1 VRGLRI
7 RARQIQKFKE
17 KIMKKSRC
25 RQAHRHSIYCIIP
38 PYVLD
43 RIALN
48 GSDEQR
54 AFALRTRSYDNTFR
68 AMRIAALTSRAANPQ
83 LPTAFNPA
91 LEMELNIYNA
101 HNQQNL
107 PGELVFSQGQDPSTI
122 TDDAVREAYEG
133 LKATFD
139 FYSDIFGR
147 NSIDDEG
154 LPLIASVHYGDR
166 YDNAFWNSQQMV
178 FGDGDGELFNRFT
191 IALDVIAHELTH
203 GVTEDEAQLV
213 YFQQSGAL
221 NESVSDVFGSLIK
234 QYVLKQTAEEA
245 DWLIGKGLLT
255 DNVNGKA
262 LRSMAAPGTA
272 FDDPI
277 LGKDPQPAHMKKYVN
292 TMADNGGVHINSGI
306 PNHAFYLAATRLG
319 GYAWEKAGRIWYRA
333 LISNQLK
340 PIAQFRRFA
349 RITEDVTK
357 TLYGLG
363 SEEHKIVRA
372 SWSDVGINLP

>member
-1 VRGLRI
+1 
-7 RARQIQKFKE
+7 
-17 KIMKKSRC
+17 MKKSCC

-43 RIALN
+43 QIAIN
-48 GSDEQR
+48 GSADQR
-54 AFALRTRSYDNTFR
+54 AFALRTRAYDNTFR
-68 AMRIAALTSRAANPQ
+68 AMRLASITSRAANPQ

-91 LEMELNIYNA
+91 PEMQLSIYDAENE
-101 HNQQNL
+101 QNL
-107 PGELVFSQGQDPSTI
+107 PGKIVFSQGQDPAAI
-122 TDDAVREAYEG
+122 TDDTVREAYEG

-139 FYSDIFGR
+139 FFMDVFGR

-154 LPLIASVHYGDR
+154 LPLIATVHYGDR
-166 YDNAFWNSQQMV
+166 YNNAFWNSQQMV
-178 FGDGDGELFNRFT
+178 FGDGDGEIFNRFT

-234 QYVLKQTAEEA
+234 QFVRGQTADEA
-245 DWLIGKGLLT
+245 DWLIGEGLLT
-255 DNVNGKA
+255 ENINGRA
-262 LRSMAAPGTA
+262 LRSMAEPGTA

-277 LGKDPQPAHMKKYVN
+277 LGRDPQPAHMNDYVN

-306 PNHAFYLAATRLG
+306 PNRAFYLAATRMG

-340 PIAQFRRFA
+340 PIAKFRRFA
-349 RITEDVTK
+349 RLTEDVAK
-357 TLYGLG
+357 TFYGLG
-363 SEEHKIVRA
+363 SEEHEIVRA
-372 SWSDVGINLP
+372 SWHDVGIDLP